1 MKAKELAKQFSLS
14 ELQTDYFRLSD
25 ETALKLRR
33 LANKYGLGKNRKGRS
48 EARQLWYS
56 MQKAQKEYIEELEE
70 LAHELKSGMRYCEL
84 MPKVC
89 VQEDI
94 WSTVLSYGYGNNGG
108 GQYWFWRHYG
118 SSAEDATL
126 DGLKFIIEDIFGMTV
141 EEFKKKYKPFK
152 NE

>member
-14 ELQTDYFRLSD
+14 ELRTDYFRLTD
-25 ETALKLRR
+25 ETVLKLRR

-56 MQKAQKEYIEELEE
+56 IQKAQKEYIEELKE
-70 LAHELKSGMRYCEL
+70 LERELKSGVRYCEL
-84 MPKVC
+84 LPKVF
-89 VQEDI
+89 VHDDI
-94 WSTVLSYGYGNNGG
+94 WSPVLSYGCGNNGG
-108 GQYWFWRHYG
+108 GPYWFWRHYG

-126 DGLKFIIEDIFGMTV
+126 DGLHHVITSIFGMTV
-141 EEFKKKYKPFK
+141 EEFKREYKPFK